1 MGALKVDLSLIPAAS
16 LIYQALAMEQGAEK
30 YGPYN
35 WRTEPVS
42 ASTYIAAAERHLQA
56 YKDREDIDPESGKPH
71 LGHVIA
77 SMGILVDA
85 LVTGNLVDD
94 RPPAGKAGQLL
105 REWRKQPNGA
115 PKQTEVQLDLFPGVG
130 ADGTRNWIEYTDG
143 KGHPV
148 EEYADMV
155 KDVPAHD
162 RIIPRF

>member
-1 MGALKVDLSLIPAAS
+1 VDNNPKTRAGALKVDLSLVPAAS

-35 WRTEPVS
+35 WRHEKVS

-56 YKDREDIDPESGKPH
+56 YKDGEDIDPESGKPH
-71 LGHVIA
+71 LGHIIA

-85 LVTGNLVDD
+85 LVTGNLIDD
-94 RPPAGKAGQLL
+94 RPPAGKAGELL
-105 REWRKQPNGA
+105 RMFRKEPEGR
-115 PKQTEVQLDLFPGVG
+115 
-130 ADGTRNWIEYTDG
+130 GTQKN
-143 KGHPV
+143 
-148 EEYADMV
+148 EYADMV